1 MMIAI
6 LLVVYIIIYNGSNK
20 YRSTIELVIVM
31 MMMMMMKMKK
41 QMEQM
46 KQMKMK
52 MPKHG
57 INPIPLVRV
66 SSCHDHTC
74 VV

>member
-1 MMIAI
+1 
-6 LLVVYIIIYNGSNK
+6 
-20 YRSTIELVIVM
+20 M

-66 SSCHDHTC
+66 SSCHVHTC